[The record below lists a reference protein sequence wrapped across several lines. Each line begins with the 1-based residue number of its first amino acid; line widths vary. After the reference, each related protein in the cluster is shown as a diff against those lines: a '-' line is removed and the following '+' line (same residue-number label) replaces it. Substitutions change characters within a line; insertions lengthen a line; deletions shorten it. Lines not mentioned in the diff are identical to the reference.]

1 MADWVCGSLGGSLI
15 PRLHLTTLLRR
26 LWLQTN
32 LYCADSGSKWRHLL
46 KMAAAIL
53 RRIRFTFLEAE
64 TRRPSFL
71 QSMVHIK
78 RSVIADKAIG
88 LKDQFL
94 TDAVWNI
101 IKNKVHAHF
110 PNVGIRRKAIQRL
123 CFSTTWHWT
132 ASSCFQSHL
141 YRLISAL
148 TCICLS
154 RYLHYMHKLV
164 GGAKQAVM

>member
-1 MADWVCGSLGGSLI
+1 
-15 PRLHLTTLLRR
+15 
-26 LWLQTN
+26 
-32 LYCADSGSKWRHLL
+32 
-46 KMAAAIL
+46 MAAAIL

-123 CFSTTWHWT
+123 CFSTTWH
-132 ASSCFQSHL
+132 
-141 YRLISAL
+141 
-148 TCICLS
+148 
-154 RYLHYMHKLV
+154 
-164 GGAKQAVM
+164 